1 MEKRYIQYSNNK
13 KDEINQGRLP
23 GGGKTYTQGLKEDKH
38 GFVERKRES
47 SPNERDVCLSAC
59 EA

>member
-1 MEKRYIQYSNNK
+1 MGKRHIQYSNNQ

-23 GGGKTYTQGLKEDKH
+23 GGRKACTQGLKEDKH
-38 GFVERKRES
+38 GSVERKRDS
-47 SPNERDVCLSAC
+47 DPNEKAVCLNAC